1 MNQPPD
7 TAASPSSAGQPGYA
21 QALGEIERIL
31 GELEASDVDVDT
43 LADRVTRATE
53 LIGICRERI
62 GTARVRIDAVIADL
76 DRLDRLDPADAAD
89 SGRG

>member
-1 MNQPPD
+1 MNQRPD
-7 TAASPSSAGQPGYA
+7 TAAPPSSAPQPGYA
-21 QALGEIERIL
+21 QALGELERIL
-31 GELEASDVDVDT
+31 SELEASDVDVDT

-76 DRLDRLDPADAAD
+76 DRLDRADGDD